1 MGAGSL
7 RYWAERLV
15 GYWSLGHWSGTR
27 VGELHGDTTG
37 FAGRELVVFVLVFAG
52 FECVLIV
59 CAQYI
64 NCTFCTQQR
73 VF

>member
-1 MGAGSL
+1 MFSPLAGSSDCFLLEAFMGAGSL

-37 FAGRELVVFVLVFAG
+37 FAGRELVVFV
-52 FECVLIV
+52 
-59 CAQYI
+59 
-64 NCTFCTQQR
+64 
-73 VF
+73 